1 MIVNFSPHAHTHTHT
16 HTHTHPL
23 LRLPHGVVDVRDIA
37 RAVRGCKALVELKYV
52 TAVVRDG
59 RVVYDECRNN
69 IDIFIAGLRS
79 KRPIELSK
87 QLLTLVEKTHFKENA
102 VSSLPLRA
110 QGQLGSIPNVQLKVK
125 LFCTV

>member
-1 MIVNFSPHAHTHTHT
+1 MIVNFSPHAHTHT

-87 QLLTLVEKTHFKENA
+87 QLLTLVEKTQFFYLVKEFALFKGITI
-102 VSSLPLRA
+102 SR
-110 QGQLGSIPNVQLKVK
+110 IPS
-125 LFCTV
+125 